1 MQAFLINSFVQTLLL
16 MLDNATVKRSVDS
29 MLDVIEDA
37 VADSE
42 TKTDDAIIIPLMQR
56 IREALE
62 IPDND

>member
-16 MLDNATVKRSVDS
+16 MLDNATVKRAVDS

-56 IREALE
+56 IRESLE

>member
-1 MQAFLINSFVQTLLL
+1 MQSFLINSFVQTLLL
-16 MLDNATVKRSVDS
+16 MLDNATVKRALDA

-37 VADSE
+37 VESSE